1 MHSSSLIYTSMIIIC
16 LFFYSLMFCCTDVCL
31 YTLLCLSHPIS
42 DMVSDFMVS
51 PQRACSINHFHGWNW
66 QYRICSNGIW
76 ERQWWQWGAANYAGA
91 SKSAGWIW
99 SIKQDKGTGVPS
111 EDDRTLYWN
120 SYSCYSVPFL
130 TNFLTGFDGYK
141 SDWYSGS
148 SSPSARTNWQEDW
161 ISKSQRRCK

>member
-1 MHSSSLIYTSMIIIC
+1 MQGRPLELQEQWHAPQPLLDTGTVAAWCLHVVQMFAYLLCFVFHILYLVWFLILWFHHREHAPSLI
-16 LFFYSLMFCCTDVCL
+16 
-31 YTLLCLSHPIS
+31 
-42 DMVSDFMVS
+42 FM
-51 PQRACSINHFHGWNW
+51 A
-66 QYRICSNGIW
+66 SN
-76 ERQWWQWGAANYAGA
+76 
-91 SKSAGWIW
+91 SVGWIW